1 MSSDEALHP
10 PAPVPAPAEPTTAG
24 PTAPAGATAP
34 VEPVEPV
41 PSAEAL
47 AWVEEFALTWEG
59 SSKTPRMEGR
69 ILGLLMIVDAPYLS
83 SHQIARLLSASAGA
97 VSGATRKLVD
107 GGFVKRHAVAG
118 DRNHYFRV
126 EDDVWG
132 SWLES
137 ERAYLPRLQR
147 VIDDGIAASAGAD
160 ASQRRRLLNARHYME
175 WLAGYHRKMLA
186 DWEAYRDA
194 QAGTGEP

>member
-1 MSSDEALHP
+1 MSSDDALAP
-10 PAPVPAPAEPTTAG
+10 SGPEPAPAPAPAGPAPVDPT
-24 PTAPAGATAP
+24 
-34 VEPVEPV
+34 
-41 PSAEAL
+41 PSDEAL

-69 ILGLLMIVDAPYLS
+69 ILGLLMIVDRPYLS
-83 SHQIARLLSASAGA
+83 SHQIARLLTASAGA

-147 VIDDGIAASAGAD
+147 VIDDGLAASAGAD